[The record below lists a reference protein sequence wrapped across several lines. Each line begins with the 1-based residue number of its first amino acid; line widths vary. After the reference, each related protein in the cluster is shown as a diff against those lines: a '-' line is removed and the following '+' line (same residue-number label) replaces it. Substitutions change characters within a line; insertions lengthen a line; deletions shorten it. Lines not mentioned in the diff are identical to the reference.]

1 MVRLALWHA
10 SSASYRHYSHFP
22 NSSSPPDA
30 QCPESQKAM
39 DDMSLSLQV
48 ISTFKELYLLSR
60 FIVKKARSTKNWKA
74 ERENLE
80 DEFKAEVIILRCIY
94 RVFLQ
99 NNGLVDDEQLK
110 EVCYT
115 DIIRYTHRQPAQNCA
130 YISTDTT
137 LSHTPTRRST
147 QDIVW

>member
-1 MVRLALWHA
+1 
-10 SSASYRHYSHFP
+10 
-22 NSSSPPDA
+22 
-30 QCPESQKAM
+30 M
-39 DDMSLSLQV
+39 DGVSLSLQV

-99 NNGLVDDEQLK
+99 NNGLVDDEQLN
-110 EVCYT
+110 EVCCT
-115 DIIRYTHRQPAQNCA
+115 DIIRYTHR
-130 YISTDTT
+130 
-137 LSHTPTRRST
+137 
-147 QDIVW
+147 